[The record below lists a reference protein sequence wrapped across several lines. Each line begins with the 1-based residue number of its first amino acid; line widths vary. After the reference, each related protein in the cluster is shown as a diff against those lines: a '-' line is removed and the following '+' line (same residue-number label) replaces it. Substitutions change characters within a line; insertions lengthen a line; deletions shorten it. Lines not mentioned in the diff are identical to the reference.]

1 MSKRTSPSGPRS
13 VRIHEVPDFNLTAG
27 PNYTVQDFLVP
38 GVRLTDS
45 VVPVPVTL
53 PVTVPAMWARPSA
66 VNHVEVC
73 FFTIGGPLMVN
84 SQAISLVILSP

>member
-13 VRIHEVPDFNLTAG
+13 VRIHNIPDFTLTAG
-27 PNYTVQDFLVP
+27 PNYTVQDFIVP

-53 PVTVPAMWARPSA
+53 PTSVPAMWARPSA
-66 VNHVEVC
+66 ANHVEVC
-73 FFTIGGPLMVN
+73 FYSAAPVAVTNQTL
-84 SQAISLVILSP
+84 SLVILSP

>member
-13 VRIHEVPDFNLTAG
+13 VRIHEVPDLDMTAG
-27 PNYTVQDFLVP
+27 PGYTLQDILVP

-45 VVPVPVTL
+45 VVPVPVLL
-53 PVTVPAMWARPSA
+53 PTTVPAMWARPSA

-73 FFTIGGPLMVN
+73 FYSAAPVAIN
-84 SQAISLVILSP
+84 NQAISLVILSP